1 MKTKKITA
9 SLPLLAC
16 VLLGIASL
24 GVPFLMANHYIYV
37 GDTRYSTDNYLFF
50 LWGKY
55 LTVVGTQQISSAT
68 TMYDLGDFPVYAMI
82 LIIMAIAIASVSIF
96 SGRGLILNIRG
107 RVLKIRLDMNPLW
120 FQVTGVALLL
130 IAYVY
135 LGDGAKMLEATLLR
149 SNYEIQNGLSFDFLL
164 GSLVSLVMSS
174 FITGI
179 KFLKDKGEKP
189 VKIEK
194 SVVQNS

>member
-1 MKTKKITA
+1 MKTKKVTA

-24 GVPFLMANHYIYV
+24 GAPFMMANHYIYV

-68 TMYDLGDFPVYAMI
+68 VMYDLGDFPVYTMI
-82 LIIMAIAIASVSIF
+82 LIVMAITIASVSLF
-96 SGRGLILNIRG
+96 SGRGLILNIKG
-107 RVLKIRLDMNPLW
+107 KVLKIRLDMNPMW
-120 FQVTGVALLL
+120 FQMTGLTLL
-130 IAYVY
+130 IVAYVY
-135 LGDGAKMLEATLLR
+135 LGEGAKVLEASLLR
-149 SNYEIQNGLSFDFLL
+149 SNYEIQNGISFDFML
-164 GSLVSLVMSS
+164 GSLISLVMCS

-179 KFLKDKGEKP
+179 KLLKDKGEKT
-189 VKIEK
+189 VKIGK

>member
-1 MKTKKITA
+1 MKTKKVTA

-24 GVPFLMANHYIYV
+24 GTPFLMASHYITV

-55 LTVVGTQQISSAT
+55 LTVVGTQQISSST
-68 TMYDLGDFPVYAMI
+68 VMYDLGDFPVYSMI
-82 LIIMAIAIASVSIF
+82 LIVMAITIASASLF
-96 SGRGLILNIRG
+96 SGRGLILNMKG

-120 FQVTGVALLL
+120 FQMTGLALLL
-130 IAYVY
+130 VAYVY

-164 GSLVSLVMSS
+164 GSLISLVMSS

-179 KFLKDKGEKP
+179 KLLKDKGEKT